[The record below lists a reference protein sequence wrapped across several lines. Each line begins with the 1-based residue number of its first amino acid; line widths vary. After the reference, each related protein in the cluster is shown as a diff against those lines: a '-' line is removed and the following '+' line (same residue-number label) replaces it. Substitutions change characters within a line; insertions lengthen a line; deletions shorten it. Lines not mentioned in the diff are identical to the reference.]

1 MASDSDDDMPLQQRK
16 AASIATLPFPGSES
30 EDDVPLANRAVALK
44 PKANGKAAS
53 SNGISHGV
61 TTAANPNGREQ
72 LASLDHSHSS
82 SSEDDIPLAQR
93 QKALSAQPKGKMTKP
108 IAKDIDHREGK
119 RKREDAAPS
128 GREAPAKRKAKTT
141 DDPPPRK
148 KRAAS
153 SQGAKEEDKEIKWEK
168 LQHAG
173 VLFPPEY
180 SRLPSSV
187 KMLYDGEPVE
197 LTAEQEEI
205 ANMFGVMKETDYM
218 KKQIFLD
225 NFWNDFRK
233 VLGKNHVIKDL
244 KKCDFTPMYEYAM
257 AERERKKQ
265 LSKEEKLENKLK
277 KEADEK
283 KFKFAKVDGRT
294 EQVGNFRVEPPGLFR
309 GRGEHPKMGKVK
321 TRIYPRDI
329 TINIGGEEA
338 VPEHPYPG
346 QQWKEVRHDKTVT
359 WLAFWKDPI
368 SQKDFKYVWLA
379 ANSTFKSDSDLAKYE
394 KARKLKHHVDDIR
407 KMYTADWDSKDVQ
420 RQQMGCALYFID
432 QLALRAGHEKDD
444 DEADTVGC
452 CTLKVENVECMPGD
466 HIKFD
471 FLGKDSIRY
480 ENEVVV
486 NPKVYQLIKKFC
498 QQFANKKPK
507 KPEDQLFETMD
518 ATDLNKTLK
527 DLMDGLSVKVFRTY
541 NASITL
547 DRLLWEPSDSQV
559 VDAKKADYDRANKEV
574 AILCNHQRAV
584 PKGHAGQMEKLSER
598 MHKLNEELLEL
609 QHELKAAQ
617 KGQGYGDKKRR
628 DPERVQAS
636 IDAKKAV
643 IEKAEINARVKD
655 DLKTV
660 ALGTSK
666 INYLDPRITVA
677 WCKRNE
683 VPMEKIFNKTLVTKF
698 FWAMDVE
705 PDFKF

>member
-498 QQFANKKPK
+498 QQFANKKRKFALP
-507 KPEDQLFETMD
+507 
-518 ATDLNKTLK
+518 A
-527 DLMDGLSVKVFRTY
+527 
-541 NASITL
+541 
-547 DRLLWEPSDSQV
+547 
-559 VDAKKADYDRANKEV
+559 
-574 AILCNHQRAV
+574 
-584 PKGHAGQMEKLSER
+584 HA
-598 MHKLNEELLEL
+598 
-609 QHELKAAQ
+609 
-617 KGQGYGDKKRR
+617 
-628 DPERVQAS
+628 
-636 IDAKKAV
+636 
-643 IEKAEINARVKD
+643 
-655 DLKTV
+655 
-660 ALGTSK
+660 
-666 INYLDPRITVA
+666 
-677 WCKRNE
+677 
-683 VPMEKIFNKTLVTKF
+683 
-698 FWAMDVE
+698 
-705 PDFKF
+705 